1 MRTYRQ
7 IISDI
12 RSMNKLLQAD
22 NIINDRVV
30 LSEIKAAANMI
41 VLQAFEKRK
50 YSQSPNLYTFIP
62 CLEFEQIPLADCCDY
77 VGERK
82 VSISKIALPKIGEG
96 NFGSAV
102 QGIFGLDNSKKYN
115 ETNPNRFSNILK
127 LEIKDNNYFWI
138 RNDGRI
144 VITDEDVRSVHL
156 YAYFTELI
164 PNELLVPK
172 VGCNCGRLDVASLC
186 ANPLDQKFPFID
198 GREFDLKQLVY
209 KNLLTTYFNVP
220 IDKQSDNKDETS
232 K

>member
-1 MRTYRQ
+1 MRTYRNV
-7 IISDI
+7 ISDI
-12 RSMNKLLQAD
+12 RGMNKLLQAD

-30 LSEIKAAANMI
+30 LSEIKTAANMI

-82 VSISKIALPKIGEG
+82 VAISKIALPKIGEG

-102 QGIFGLDNSKKYN
+102 QGLFGIDNSKKYK
-115 ETNPNRFSNILK
+115 ETNPNRFSNLLK
-127 LEIKDNNYFWI
+127 LDIKDNSYFWI

-144 VITDEDVRSVHL
+144 VITDEDVKSAHL

-172 VGCNCGRLDVASLC
+172 VGCNCGSRLDVASLC
-186 ANPLDQKFPFID
+186 ANPLDQK
-198 GREFDLKQLVY
+198 L
-209 KNLLTTYFNVP
+209 
-220 IDKQSDNKDETS
+220 S
-232 K
+232 